1 MRLSTIRGVIRRR
14 VLLNYRID
22 PAMAR
27 RVLPPVFR
35 PKLHAGHAVGGICLI
50 RLEHIRPSFLP
61 APLGL
66 TSENAAH
73 RIAVEW
79 DGTQGLREGVYV
91 PRRDSN
97 SRLHQW
103 VGGRL
108 FPGAHH
114 EADFEVRDE
123 GERVDL
129 RMASRDGAVVVELA
143 ADAAPRLPASSI
155 FGSLA
160 EASEFFERGSVGYST
175 TEDPRRYDG
184 LVLDTAQWRVSP
196 LAVRDVRSSYF
207 EDPERFAPG
216 TVVFDHALIMRD
228 VEHRW
233 VAAPDLEV
241 PALVEPAAAC
251 P

>member
-1 MRLSTIRGVIRRR
+1 MRLSALRGIIRRR
-14 VLLNYRID
+14 VLVNYRID
-22 PAMAR
+22 PAAAR

-35 PKLHAGHAVGGICLI
+35 PKLHRDRAVGGVCLI
-50 RLEHIRPSFLP
+50 RLEHIRPGFLP
-61 APLGL
+61 SPLGL

-79 DGTQGLREGVYV
+79 DGAHGPREGVYI

-114 EADFEVRDE
+114 ESRFEVSDT
-123 GERVDL
+123 GDRVVL
-129 RMASRDGAVVVELA
+129 RMTSRDGSVVVELTA
-143 ADAAPRLPASSI
+143 QAVPRLPPSSI
-155 FGSLA
+155 FATHA
-160 EASEFFERGSVGYST
+160 EASELLVRGSLGYST
-175 TEDPRRYDG
+175 TDDPRRYDG
-184 LVLDTAQWRVSP
+184 LVLDTAQWQVSP
-196 LAVRDVRSSYF
+196 LAVQEVRSSYF
-207 EDPERFAPG
+207 EDPERFPPG
-216 TVVFDHALIMRD
+216 TVELDHALIMRD

-233 VAAPDLEV
+233 LAAPDLEV